1 MIMKC
6 RKYLKQFIPPI
17 CCQVYNCLIKKTSK
31 KPEISPLPIPEITND
46 KLIIIGNGP
55 SLNSTMEKYEKEVCS
70 SECLMVNE
78 AALTSLYDLIKPSIY
93 MLVDPKYYLSM
104 GYESYHETLKSLV
117 DVIVSKTDWTMK
129 IIMPKCAQGCFAEER
144 FKENSNLDVL
154 FYEDGWLLPK
164 GISKFEAWDKNLICP
179 PAQTVLNT
187 AVWLS
192 IYWGYKVTY
201 LVGADTSFIQ
211 DIYVGQKDNVLYTI
225 DSHFYKNED
234 VYNSGLE
241 PEKKGRKFGMDME
254 QLLESVYVMFKSY
267 RELRE
272 YAEWKGVKIYNAS
285 EYSIIDCLERK
296 KLNV

>member
-17 CCQVYNCLIKKTSK
+17 CYQVYNCLIKKTSK

-129 IIMPKCAQGCFAEER
+129 IIMPRNAIGSYPVLR
-144 FKENSNLDVL
+144 FKENVNIDVQ
-154 FYEDGWLLPK
+154 FYENEWDSPDLM
-164 GISKFEAWDKNLICP
+164 SKFETWDKNFVSP

-187 AVWLS
+187 AVWLA
-192 IYWGYKVTY
+192 IYWGYKETY
-201 LVGADTSFIQ
+201 IVGADTSWHTGLKMDQ
-211 DIYVGQKDNVLYTI
+211 QTNELYTI
-225 DSHFYKNED
+225 DTHYFNNKEIYGDLYDDKQKRRPIHKKIHEELLAEATAL
-234 VYNSGLE
+234 SGYW
-241 PEKKGRKFGMDME
+241 D
-254 QLLESVYVMFKSY
+254 
-267 RELRE
+267 LRE
-272 YAEWKGVKIYNAS
+272 YAEWKGVKVYNAS
-285 EYSIIDCLERK
+285 EYSWIDAFERK
-296 KLNV
+296 KL